1 MAATTGR
8 SKVVRREAKPRQ
20 AAMSDKGSVLREVAG
35 SSEAAHRFRD
45 SGLMGGDTMSIK
57 ENKAI
62 FRQIV
67 EEGYNKGNL
76 AIVDELVAANHVNHA
91 DDVRG
96 PEEYKQFITMYRT
109 AFPDLHMT
117 IEDQIAEGDKVVNRW
132 MSRGTHKGDLMGI
145 PPTGKHV
152 TVTGMYVARIIGGK
166 ITEEWG
172 NFDALGMMQQL
183 GVVPSPGQAEG

>member
-1 MAATTGR
+1 
-8 SKVVRREAKPRQ
+8 
-20 AAMSDKGSVLREVAG
+20 MSVE
-35 SSEAAHRFRD
+35 
-45 SGLMGGDTMSIK
+45 

-62 FRQIV
+62 FRRIV
-67 EEGYNKGNL
+67 EEGFNKGNL
-76 AIVDELVAANHVNHA
+76 AIVDELVATDHVNHT
-91 DDVRG
+91 DNVHG

-132 MSRGTHKGDLMGI
+132 TSRGTHKGDLMGI
-145 PPTGKHV
+145 PPTGKQT

-166 ITEEWG
+166 IVEEWG

-183 GVVPSPGQAEG
+183 GVVPPPGQAGG

>member
-1 MAATTGR
+1 
-8 SKVVRREAKPRQ
+8 
-20 AAMSDKGSVLREVAG
+20 MSVE
-35 SSEAAHRFRD
+35 
-45 SGLMGGDTMSIK
+45 

-62 FRQIV
+62 FRRIV
-67 EEGYNKGNL
+67 EEGFNKGNL
-76 AIVDELVAANHVNHA
+76 AIVDELVATNHVNHT
-91 DDVRG
+91 DNVHG

-132 MSRGTHKGDLMGI
+132 TSRGTHKGDLMGI
-145 PPTGKHV
+145 PPTGKQT

-166 ITEEWG
+166 IVEEWG

-183 GVVPSPGQAEG
+183 GVVPPPGQAGG

>member
-1 MAATTGR
+1 
-8 SKVVRREAKPRQ
+8 
-20 AAMSDKGSVLREVAG
+20 MSV
-35 SSEAAHRFRD
+35 
-45 SGLMGGDTMSIK
+45 K

-67 EEGYNKGNL
+67 EEGFNKGNL

-91 DDVRG
+91 DNVRG
-96 PEEYKQFITMYRT
+96 PEEYKQFIAMYRT

-132 MSRGTHKGDLMGI
+132 TSRGTHKGDLMGI
-145 PPTGKHV
+145 PPTGKQV
-152 TVTGMYVARIIGGK
+152 TLTGTYVARIVGGK
-166 ITEEWG
+166 IIEEWG

>member
-1 MAATTGR
+1 
-8 SKVVRREAKPRQ
+8 
-20 AAMSDKGSVLREVAG
+20 MSV
-35 SSEAAHRFRD
+35 
-45 SGLMGGDTMSIK
+45 K

-62 FRQIV
+62 FRRIV
-67 EEGYNKGNL
+67 EEGFNKGNL
-76 AIVDELVAANHVNHA
+76 AIVDELVATDHVNHT
-91 DDVRG
+91 DNVHG

-132 MSRGTHKGDLMGI
+132 TSRGTHKGDLMGI
-145 PPTGKHV
+145 PPTGKQT

-166 ITEEWG
+166 IVEEWG

-183 GVVPSPGQAEG
+183 GVVPPPGQAGG

>member
-1 MAATTGR
+1 
-8 SKVVRREAKPRQ
+8 
-20 AAMSDKGSVLREVAG
+20 MSVE
-35 SSEAAHRFRD
+35 
-45 SGLMGGDTMSIK
+45 

-62 FRQIV
+62 FRRIV
-67 EEGYNKGNL
+67 EEGFNKGNL
-76 AIVDELVAANHVNHA
+76 AIVDELVATNHVNHT
-91 DDVRG
+91 DNVHG

-132 MSRGTHKGDLMGI
+132 TSRGTHKGDLMGI
-145 PPTGKHV
+145 PPTGKQT

-166 ITEEWG
+166 IVEEWG

-183 GVVPSPGQAEG
+183 GVVPPPGQAGR

>member
-1 MAATTGR
+1 
-8 SKVVRREAKPRQ
+8 
-20 AAMSDKGSVLREVAG
+20 MSV
-35 SSEAAHRFRD
+35 
-45 SGLMGGDTMSIK
+45 K

-62 FRQIV
+62 FRRIV
-67 EEGYNKGNL
+67 EEGFNKGNL

-91 DDVRG
+91 DNVHG

-117 IEDQIAEGDKVVNRW
+117 VEDQIAEGDKVVNRW
-132 MSRGTHKGDLMGI
+132 TSRGTHQGDLMGI
-145 PPTGKHV
+145 PPTGKQV
-152 TVTGMYVARIIGGK
+152 TLTGTYVARIVGGK
-166 ITEEWG
+166 IIEEWG

>member
-1 MAATTGR
+1 
-8 SKVVRREAKPRQ
+8 
-20 AAMSDKGSVLREVAG
+20 MSV
-35 SSEAAHRFRD
+35 
-45 SGLMGGDTMSIK
+45 K

-62 FRQIV
+62 FRRIV
-67 EEGYNKGNL
+67 EEGFNKGNL

-91 DDVRG
+91 DNVRG

-117 IEDQIAEGDKVVNRW
+117 VEDQIAEGDKVVNRW
-132 MSRGTHKGDLMGI
+132 TSRGTHQGDLMGI
-145 PPTGKHV
+145 PPTGKQV
-152 TVTGMYVARIIGGK
+152 TLTGTYVARIVGGK
-166 ITEEWG
+166 IIEEWG